1 MPALDTA
8 RFEILKKVLEE
19 EFVPHLPPLID
30 QAQSATKK
38 QIKNLSRAFSAFV
51 LSKLCNVTTKV
62 ACQAVVDDFDD
73 FGLDAIFYDSQTET
87 IYLVQSKLK
96 EASAFTQDEAL
107 AFCQG
112 VRKLINQDL
121 SDFNQHVQ
129 NRKIE
134 IEEAVEDCSRIQL
147 IIAHTGDGIT
157 NHAKLALEDLFKV
170 ESEEEM
176 RLVQSYIDFNSSLII
191 DKMQAAKALSRV
203 NTELLLWNCSRVADT
218 TQCYIGVVA
227 LSDLA
232 KLHNDHKESLYE
244 KNIRNF
250 LGKQT
255 EVNKSISD
263 SLKTNPNKFF
273 FLNNGVTLLCDLIDQ
288 KGLDKSKSK
297 KRKFKLRGI
306 SVINGAQTISTAAS
320 ILKENPGNSVSEAK
334 VTVTLIQAD
343 SESSFGKDVT
353 RARNHQNPVHFT
365 HFVALDDEQER
376 LRRELSYLNIRYVY
390 KAEASSLFDDNTI
403 HVDEASQALALF
415 QPDPRYP
422 IWLKKDPSRFLDT
435 TSSVY
440 KSLFTHNVTPHQL
453 VNAVRL
459 YRYIN
464 RRMIY
469 EAERSSGI
477 ERLAYK
483 HGNFAL
489 GWILAKQLS
498 NEFKLARVFDTS
510 KIDTNLSVPFD
521 ALRQKIY
528 DQAVTNA
535 RYCGPLAL
543 FRNQAHTIPVT
554 ETIMID
560 HFTLSHDPVLS
571 RKRAQTTSGESYPIA
586 LFDYVISKA
595 PQIGNLS

>member
-1 MPALDTA
+1 M
-8 RFEILKKVLEE
+8 
-19 EFVPHLPPLID
+19 
-30 QAQSATKK
+30 
-38 QIKNLSRAFSAFV
+38 
-51 LSKLCNVTTKV
+51 

-134 IEEAVEDCSRIQL
+134 IEEAIEDCSRIQL
-147 IIAHTGDGIT
+147 IVAHTGDGVT
-157 NHAKLALEDLFKV
+157 SHAKLALDNLLHD
-170 ESEEEM
+170 ESEEEE
-176 RLVQSYIDFNSSLII
+176 RLVQNYIDFDSRLIAE
-191 DKMQAAKALSRV
+191 KLQAAKALPKV
-203 NTELLLWNCSRVADT
+203 NADLWLWNCSKIADT
-218 TQCYIGVVA
+218 TQCYIGIVA

-232 KLHNDHKESLYE
+232 KLHNDHKEALYE

-273 FLNNGVTLLCDLIDQ
+273 FLNNGVTLLCDHIDQ
-288 KGLDKSKSK
+288 KGMVKSNPK

-320 ILKENPGNSVSEAK
+320 ILKENTSNVVCEAK
-334 VTVTLIQAD
+334 VTVTLIQSD
-343 SESSFGKDVT
+343 SESNFGKDVT

-376 LRRELSYLNIRYVY
+376 LRCELSYLGIRYIY
-390 KAEASSLFDDNTI
+390 KAEASSLLDDNTI

-415 QPDPRYP
+415 QSDPRYP
-422 IWLKKDPSRFLDT
+422 IWLKKDQSRFLDT

-440 KSLFTHNVTPHQL
+440 KSIFTHNVSPQQL
-453 VNAVRL
+453 TNAVRL

-469 EAERSSGI
+469 EAARASGI

-498 NEFKLARVFDTS
+498 SEFKLAKVFDNN
-510 KIDTNLSVPFD
+510 KIDANLSVPFD
-521 ALRQKIY
+521 TLRQKIL
-528 DQAVTNA
+528 DQAEANA
-535 RYCGPLAL
+535 VYCGPLAL
-543 FRNQAHTIPVT
+543 FRNQSHTIPVI
-554 ETIMID
+554 ESIMID
-560 HFTLSHDPVLS
+560 HFALSTDTIIP
-571 RKRAQTTSGESYPIA
+571 RKRAQTTPGESHPTA

-595 PQIGNLS
+595 PQIGDLT